1 MTWQYDNR
9 TINASMCVLSFS
21 YPLLMSHCNDDD
33 DDDDDND
40 DDDDCKKI
48 YDSGRQ
54 MYVL

>member
-1 MTWQYDNR
+1 
-9 TINASMCVLSFS
+9 MCVLSFS

-48 YDSGRQ
+48 YDSGR
-54 MYVL
+54 